1 MANRLLINIANVVE
15 WLKSGEET
23 NGFYANVVNFLEKAI
38 DILQLAIDDLRGK
51 DIHHTNK
58 VHAEVTRMPFRRCH
72 PRVIYKIRVFFTIVI
87 LAHVIVCTR

>member
-1 MANRLLINIANVVE
+1 MQMFSRVTKQAFDHRAATMANRLLINIANVVE

-72 PRVIYKIRVFFTIVI
+72 PRVK
-87 LAHVIVCTR
+87 